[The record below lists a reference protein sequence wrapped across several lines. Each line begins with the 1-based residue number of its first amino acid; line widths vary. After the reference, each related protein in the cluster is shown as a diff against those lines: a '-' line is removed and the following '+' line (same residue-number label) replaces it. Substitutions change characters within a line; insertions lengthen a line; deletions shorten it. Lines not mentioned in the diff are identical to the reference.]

1 MSCDC
6 DNPENSDESS
16 YTNSSNTAT
25 PSTHSPVTS
34 KYESGDISSCDE
46 HDGESPESPVT
57 VGSLNATCIQSTGL
71 APLVNVLRILT
82 VTDSFGSNVNT
93 INTSLGSG
101 SVGSSFDNI
110 TPWVYLTQNGSN
122 VVGAALGD
130 ADG

>member
-71 APLVNVLRILT
+71 APVVNVLVILT
-82 VTDSFGSNVNT
+82 VTDSLGSNVIT
-93 INTSLGSG
+93 INAPSARG
-101 SVGSSFDNI
+101 SVNSSLDNI
-110 TPWVYLTQNGSN
+110 TPWVYLTQNGSK
-122 VVGAALGD
+122 VVGEALGD
-130 ADG
+130 EDG